1 MKYMPPGLALIDF
14 DDFYSVQHD
23 KCRSILY
30 NAQSLPMSYRFRV
43 EPLQEFAE
51 DAWRQSITVLSKTVI
66 CDSNIL
72 MKRKEDQSIQRQCA
86 SSCCLYQ
93 GKPIYKIKFKGAAQT
108 SWQDGNQIPKTLKD
122 TFHSLYNA
130 KGKKRKR
137 PNKKHF
143 NKQESVQ
150 AISLPPKSQQQ
161 IYNASIDRRGTH
173 IMFYLE
179 NHDGSTTNAKYAH
192 EVPSHLFKPFFKKL
206 EQEISDCKS
215 GKGCEVINRNSTQY
229 FPVSR
234 VLFLKHR
241 PTLFMH
247 HLTPS
252 KARLLKNCHS
262 SPEGILAF
270 KTKLYDHVKL
280 FHTNADL

>member
-1 MKYMPPGLALIDF
+1 MQK
-14 DDFYSVQHD
+14 
-23 KCRSILY
+23 
-30 NAQSLPMSYRFRV
+30 
-43 EPLQEFAE
+43 E
-51 DAWRQSITVLSKTVI
+51 
-66 CDSNIL
+66 
-72 MKRKEDQSIQRQCA
+72 RKGSD
-86 SSCCLYQ
+86 
-93 GKPIYKIKFKGAAQT
+93 PT
-108 SWQDGNQIPKTLKD
+108 
-122 TFHSLYNA
+122 
-130 KGKKRKR
+130 
-137 PNKKHF
+137 KKHF

-150 AISLPPKSQQQ
+150 ALSLPPKSQQK
-161 IYNASIDRRGTH
+161 IYTASIDRRGTH

-179 NHDGSTTNAKYAH
+179 NHDGSTQSTLMRFQAICLSLN
-192 EVPSHLFKPFFKKL
+192 FFKKL

-234 VLFLKHR
+234 VLFLKHK
-241 PTLFMH
+241 PTLSMH

-280 FHTNADL
+280 FHTNANL